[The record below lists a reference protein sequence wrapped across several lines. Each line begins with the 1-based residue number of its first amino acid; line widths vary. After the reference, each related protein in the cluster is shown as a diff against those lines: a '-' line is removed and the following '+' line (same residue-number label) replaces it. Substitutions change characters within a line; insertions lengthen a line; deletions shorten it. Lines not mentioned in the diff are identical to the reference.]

1 MHANVAVYKR
11 PTTFHKHFKQVESLT
26 SPDEFT
32 EFFKCLVSNSEQWHS
47 YKCEKNELCLYEVN
61 HNNIGHIEE
70 RRSNSYSLPETNF
83 SQWDQVVFLHFLKV
97 CLERDPVDSA
107 NRICWMNSDWNIWV
121 LPSRRRLCDEQTNRS
136 SRGRDS
142 SKERNDR
149 AGGDASTNL
158 LYSDLDAQS
167 RLRFILLR
175 IVVTEYRRGVLNNKT
190 RLVIYWVK
198 GKISEGR
205 K

>member
-1 MHANVAVYKR
+1 MNSPNSLNVLWAIASNDIVTNAR
-11 PTTFHKHFKQVESLT
+11 RT
-26 SPDEFT
+26 SCAF
-32 EFFKCLVSNSEQWHS
+32 
-47 YKCEKNELCLYEVN
+47 VN
-61 HNNIGHIEE
+61 HNNIDHIEE
-70 RRSNSYSLPETNF
+70 RRSNSSYSLPETNF
-83 SQWDQVVFLHFLKV
+83 SQRDQVVFLHFLKV
-97 CLERDPVDSA
+97 VPRTWSCRFDKPNMLNEFGLEHRS
-107 NRICWMNSDWNIWV
+107 SLHTWV

-167 RLRFILLR
+167 RLRFILPR
-175 IVVTEYRRGVLNNKT
+175 IVVTEYKRGVLNNKT
-190 RLVIYWVK
+190 RLVIYRVK
-198 GKISEGR
+198 GKIREER